1 MKANGMQSLYGW
13 GMLSP
18 FLALFSAFVVAPLG
32 FGLGLG
38 FFSWDMLAGT
48 PAAWIGLGNYAEAAA
63 DPYFWKSLR
72 VTMVFVLFTVPLMVG
87 LATALAFLLDRAGR
101 RQGIYRVALILPMMI
116 NLTVIGILWRW
127 FLNQDFGL
135 FNAWLGTVGIRV
147 PWLGE
152 PGWAM
157 TAIVAMTLWWTV
169 GGPAIILLAGLQQVP
184 PQLHEAAAIDGA
196 GPWRTFFCVTLPVL
210 RPVLLFVV
218 VTQVIASFQVFGQTF
233 MVTRGGPALGT
244 RVLVQYIYETAFTN
258 YRMGYG
264 AAMSWLLF
272 LVIGAVAWAVFRLL
286 RSE

>member
-1 MKANGMQSLYGW
+1 MRWAGWTGW

-18 FLALFSAFVVAPLG
+18 FLILFAAFVVAPLA

-38 FFSWDMLAGT
+38 FFSWDMLGAA
-48 PAAWIGLGNYAEAAA
+48 PATWIGWGNYAEAMG

-72 VTMVFVLFTVPLMVG
+72 VTLVFVLCTVPLVVG
-87 LATALAFLLDRAGR
+87 VATVLAVLMERVGR
-101 RQGIYRVALILPMMI
+101 RQGMYRASLILPMMI
-116 NLTVIGILWRW
+116 NITVIGILWRW

-135 FNAWLGTVGIRV
+135 FNAWLENFGIRV

-157 TAIVAMTLWWTV
+157 ASIVGMTLWWTV
-169 GGPAIILLAGLQQVP
+169 GGPAILLLAGLQQVP
-184 PQLHEAAAIDGA
+184 RQLYEAAAIDGA
-196 GPWRTFFCVTLPVL
+196 GSWRTFFSVTLPVL

-218 VTQVIASFQVFGQTF
+218 VTQVIAAFQVFGQTF

-264 AAMSWLLF
+264 SAMSWLLF
-272 LVIGAVAWAVFRLL
+272 LVIGGVAWAVFRLL
-286 RSE
+286 KSA

>member
-1 MKANGMQSLYGW
+1 MKANGMQNLYGW

-38 FFSWDMLAGT
+38 FFSWDMLGGT

-157 TAIVAMTLWWTV
+157 TAIVAMTLTLV
-169 GGPAIILLAGLQQVP
+169 AVYAPVSLANG
-184 PQLHEAAAIDGA
+184 
-196 GPWRTFFCVTLPVL
+196 R
-210 RPVLLFVV
+210 
-218 VTQVIASFQVFGQTF
+218 
-233 MVTRGGPALGT
+233 
-244 RVLVQYIYETAFTN
+244 
-258 YRMGYG
+258 
-264 AAMSWLLF
+264 
-272 LVIGAVAWAVFRLL
+272 IGK
-286 RSE
+286 

>member
-1 MKANGMQSLYGW
+1 MRWLGWMGW
-13 GMLSP
+13 GMATP
-18 FLALFSAFVVAPLG
+18 FVALFAAFVIAPLV

-38 FFSWDMLAGT
+38 FFSWDMLGT
-48 PAAWIGLGNYAEAAA
+48 TQATWIGLENYFEAGK

-72 VTMVFVLFTVPLMVG
+72 VTLVFVICTVPLVVGFATG
-87 LATALAFLLDRAGR
+87 LALLLDRTTH
-101 RQGIYRVALILPMMI
+101 RQGVYRAMLVLPMMI
-116 NLTVIGILWRW
+116 NITVIGILWRW

-135 FNAWLGTVGIRV
+135 FNAWLGNLGIRV
-147 PWLGE
+147 PWLGD

-157 TAIVAMTLWWTV
+157 ASIVGMTLWWTV

-184 PQLHEAAAIDGA
+184 RQLYEAAAIDGA
-196 GPWRTFFCVTLPVL
+196 GPWRTFFSVTLPML

-218 VTQVIASFQVFGQTF
+218 VTQVIAAFQVFGQTF

-272 LVIGAVAWAVFRLL
+272 LVIAGVALAVFRLL
-286 RSE
+286 KSE

>member
-1 MKANGMQSLYGW
+1 MTAAAQRNGQGW
-13 GMLSP
+13 LMLSP
-18 FLALFSAFVVAPLG
+18 FLVLFGTFVLAPLG

-38 FFSWDMLAGT
+38 FFSWDMLGST
-48 PAAWIGLGNYAEAAA
+48 PAAWIGLGNYAEAFG

-72 VTMVFVLFTVPLMVG
+72 ITLVFVLLTVPLVVG
-87 LATALAFLLDRAGR
+87 LAMGLALLMDQVGK
-101 RQGIYRVALILPMMI
+101 RQGFYRSLLILPMML

-127 FLNQDFGL
+127 FLNPDFGL
-135 FNAWLGTVGIRV
+135 FNAWLSTIGVRV
-147 PWLGE
+147 PWLGD

-157 TAIVAMTLWWTV
+157 AAIVVMTLWWTV
-169 GGPAIILLAGLQQVP
+169 GGPSLLLLAGLQQVP
-184 PQLHEAAAIDGA
+184 AQLYEAAAIDGA
-196 GPWRTFFCVTLPVL
+196 GPWRTFFSVTFPVL
-210 RPVLLFVV
+210 RPVVLFVV
-218 VTQVIASFQVFGQTF
+218 VTQVIACFQVFGQTF

-244 RVLVQYIYETAFTN
+244 RVLVQYIYETAFTF